1 MIGLRFVV
9 LTALVP
15 LLGGWIAAFASV
27 RLLPRA
33 ARIASYTAA
42 GIVTIAAEMFALAAL
57 GVKWSLPLLLV
68 PALVSCWILWRNPVA
83 REREAGSSPALLIA
97 AAAIL
102 IVAATVMAGAATSFD
117 LLLFWG
123 VKGVHFATA
132 GTIDVPFLRDPANAL
147 MHSDY
152 PPLVPLV
159 YAWTML
165 GGTALGGIGLDWFG
179 TIATAPLLLLA
190 ATAAVWGFTR
200 SGAMTALYAA
210 TFGFLFLDNNIA
222 GNAEPMLLF
231 LETVALAALVCAPE
245 CEVVLVLALTGVV
258 LTKVEGAAFAGLL
271 ILWKVA
277 AFAWERWR
285 SRSETSPAGAQRTT
299 PPVFTAVVPLA
310 ALGSWIAFCA
320 YHGLLDTYRNHPGGS
335 HMAFAAVARP
345 LFEEASMHAAYVP
358 WIALGLLILVGPMK
372 RAALPAL
379 AAAAAYFAFLVV
391 VWAGGTEGNIA
402 MEITWSARRVLV
414 TPLVILFFAAVMS
427 GRGARLNSS
436 SRPSLLRIA

>member
-9 LTALVP
+9 LTALIP
-15 LLGGWIAAFASV
+15 LLGGWIATFASV

-33 ARIASYTAA
+33 ARMASYIAA
-42 GIVTIAAEMFALAAL
+42 GIVTIAVEMFALAAI
-57 GVKWSLPLLLV
+57 GVHWSLPLLLL
-68 PALVSCWILWRNPVA
+68 PALASCWILWRNPVT
-83 REREAGSSPALLIA
+83 RERRAGSSPALLIVA

-102 IVAATVMAGAATSFD
+102 IVTATVMAGAATSFD

-159 YAWTML
+159 YAWSML
-165 GGTALGGIGLDWFG
+165 GSTGLGGPGLDWFG
-179 TIATAPLLLLA
+179 AIATAPLLLLA

-210 TFGFLFLDNNIA
+210 TFGFLFIDNNIA

-245 CEVVLVLALTGVV
+245 CEVVLVVALTGVI
-258 LTKVEGAAFAGLL
+258 LTKAEGAAFAGVL
-271 ILWKVA
+271 ILWRVA
-277 AFAWERWR
+277 AVAWERWR
-285 SRSETSPAGAQRTT
+285 ARSERSPAGSQTT
-299 PPVFTAVVPLA
+299 PAPILTAVVPIVALA
-310 ALGSWIAFCA
+310 SWIAFCA

-335 HMAFAAVARP
+335 HTAFAAVALP
-345 LFEEASMHAAYVP
+345 LFREASLHAAYVP
-358 WIALGLLILVGPMK
+358 WMALVLLILIERS

-379 AAAAAYFAFLVV
+379 AAAAAYLAFLVL
-391 VWAGGTEGNIA
+391 VWAGGAEDNIA
-402 MEITWSARRVLV
+402 MEITWSAGRVLM
-414 TPLVILFFAAVMS
+414 TPLVILFFAAVVS
-427 GRGARLNSS
+427 DRGSYLARA
-436 SRPSLLRIA
+436 RTPRQD